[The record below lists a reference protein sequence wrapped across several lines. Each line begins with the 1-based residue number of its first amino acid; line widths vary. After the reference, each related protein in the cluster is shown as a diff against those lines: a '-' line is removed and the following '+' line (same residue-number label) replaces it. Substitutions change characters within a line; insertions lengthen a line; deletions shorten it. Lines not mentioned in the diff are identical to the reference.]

1 MLIYVLKRLLFMIP
15 LLIGITFISFLVI
28 VLAPGSPTDLQT
40 QMNPDAGGLA
50 LKQFNR
56 EYGLDRPLVEQYLN
70 WLIRLLPMKRLDHH
84 LWTVDAVH
92 LFGPTSDDWVAFDT
106 PAFWRHVKSWGYF
119 SFIWDGLEVQLAPL
133 PRFKGLEFGLRYGL
147 DFGRSYKN
155 NRPVLGLIMERLPI
169 TLIINVL
176 SLILIL
182 LVAIPLGIISAT
194 RQNSWLDKG
203 TTVFVFL
210 GFAVPSFWLA
220 LLLQTLIV
228 QAKDWL
234 GTPGL
239 VLPISGIESSWPDQ
253 IAAAVRYFAQEALG
267 LNVLPVAGLKGV
279 VRSAADGFAFWYR
292 VLDWSRHLVLPVFVS
307 AFGGLAGLSRY
318 MRSSMLE
325 AIRQDYIT
333 TARAKGLP
341 ERVVIYK
348 HALRNALMP
357 VVTILGL
364 SVPGL
369 IGGSVIMESVFAIPG
384 LGRLFYEGVMNR
396 DYPVVMGGLIIGAV
410 LTLLGNLLADI
421 SYALVDPRLRKGR
434 G

>member
-1 MLIYVLKRLLFMIP
+1 MLLYVLKRLLFMIP
-15 LLIGITFISFLVI
+15 LLIGITFISFVVI

-70 WLIRLLPMKRLDHH
+70 WLIRLLPLKRLDHH
-84 LWTVDAVH
+84 LWAVDAVH
-92 LFGPTSDDWVAFDT
+92 LFGPTSDDWVSFDS

-119 SFIWDGLEVQLAPL
+119 SFVWNGLEVEMAPR
-133 PRFKGLEFGLRYGL
+133 PRFKGLKFGLRYGL
-147 DFGRSYKN
+147 DFGRSFKN
-155 NRPVLGLIMERLPI
+155 NRPVLPLIMERLPI

-176 SLILIL
+176 SLILII
-182 LVAIPLGIISAT
+182 LVAIPMGVISAT

-203 TTVFVFL
+203 TTVFVFI
-210 GFAVPSFWLA
+210 GFAMPSFWLA

-234 GTPGL
+234 STPGL
-239 VLPISGIESSWPDQ
+239 FLPISGIESSWPDQ
-253 IAAAVRYFAQEALG
+253 IAGAVRYFAQGALG
-267 LNVLPVAGLKGV
+267 LKVLPVKGLTEV
-279 VRSAADGFAFWYR
+279 VRSAADGFVFWYR
-292 VLDWSRHLVLPVFVS
+292 VLDWARHLVMPVFVS

-333 TARAKGLP
+333 TARAKGLS

-434 G
+434 A

>member
-1 MLIYVLKRLLFMIP
+1 MLLYVLKRLLFMIP
-15 LLIGITFISFLVI
+15 LLIGITFISFVII

-56 EYGLDRPLVEQYLN
+56 EYGLDRPLIEQYLN

-84 LWTVDAVH
+84 RWSVDAVH
-92 LFGPTSDDWVAFDT
+92 LFGPTSDDWVTFAS

-119 SFIWDGLEVQLAPL
+119 SFVWDGVAVEMAPR
-133 PRFKGLEFGLRYGL
+133 PVFKGLELGFRYGL

-169 TLIINVL
+169 TLVINVL

-194 RQNSWLDKG
+194 KQNSWLDKG

-239 VLPISGIESSWPDQ
+239 WLPISGIESSWPDQ
-253 IAAAVRYFAQEALG
+253 IAAAVKYFARDALG
-267 LNVLPVAGLKGV
+267 LNALPVSGLRGV
-279 VRSAADGFAFWYR
+279 VNTAADGFVFWYR

-307 AFGGLAGLSRY
+307 AFGGLAGISRY

-341 ERVVIYK
+341 ERIVIYK

-434 G
+434 A